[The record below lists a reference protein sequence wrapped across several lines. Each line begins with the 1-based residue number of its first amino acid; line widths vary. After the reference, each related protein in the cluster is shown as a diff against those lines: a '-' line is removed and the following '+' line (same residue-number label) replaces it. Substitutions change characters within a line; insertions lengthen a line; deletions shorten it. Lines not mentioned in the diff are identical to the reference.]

1 MICNVH
7 ENNAMSSSFDSSLKT
22 CYFANAVC
30 SSFSSPS
37 QQPMYLGVVYS
48 MGDSGLCI

>member
-1 MICNVH
+1 MLCNVH
-7 ENNAMSSSFDSSLKT
+7 ELNAMSSSFDPSLKT

-37 QQPMYLGVVYS
+37 QQPMYLGVVFS

>member
-22 CYFANAVC
+22 CYFANVVC

-37 QQPMYLGVVYS
+37 QQPMFLVVVWTY
-48 MGDSGLCI
+48 IQ